1 MHSFKRAG
9 LRVQVDVGV
18 KHNPALVPGA
28 PTSRY
33 LMRQQALAHFWGGLG
48 VAALACAGHALDAA
62 CRHFAGMPFGAVNM
76 LLLTGFITTAYRQVC
91 SPHANLLPSP
101 PRPLPHCVVHKM

>member
-1 MHSFKRAG
+1 MQA
-9 LRVQVDVGV
+9 DVGV
-18 KHNPALVPGA
+18 KHDPALVPGA
-28 PTSRY
+28 PTARY
-33 LMRQQALAHFWGGLG
+33 LIRQQALAHFWGGLG

-91 SPHANLLPSP
+91 SHHAPFLPPTSTTASP
-101 PRPLPHCVVHKM
+101 FCAWNVSKAASTEV